1 LVVLRAGMRSGSQGG
16 RQSRED
22 LGLFLHVDLTDK
34 LEDTDHH
41 HRQGPSHRVDL

>member
-1 LVVLRAGMRSGSQGG
+1 MSQDHGGG

-34 LEDTDHH
+34 LENTLIIIIV
-41 HRQGPSHRVDL
+41 SSIASS